1 MVNLIDHITK
11 NIQEI
16 GNNNINEYPQN
27 IEEALSSSITEIS
40 SLMDQMGLN
49 ENIIDDLKSN
59 LTQTFKSNIQEGM
72 SPEEA
77 FKETFDTIDTVLSQ
91 SMSSD
96 PKIGKEID
104 SSNSYNLDFANSS
117 KFDNSILIDQ
127 AMAKGLSFNEAVKY
141 VNDSINSNE
150 KIEYGPPTLA
160 DIKPDE
166 NNVDIVSSDDE
177 KNLDKLEVDMDDQAS
192 KVSNDETLN
201 DNSNFNDSNL
211 QILNDDSE
219 DELS

>member
-1 MVNLIDHITK
+1 MANLIDHITK

-96 PKIGKEID
+96 PKIGNDID
-104 SSNSYNLDFANSS
+104 SSNSYSLDFANSS

-160 DIKPDE
+160 DIKSDE

-177 KNLDKLEVDMDDQAS
+177 KNLDKLKVDMDDQAS
-192 KVSNDETLN
+192 KVSKDETLN

>member
-49 ENIIDDLKSN
+49 KNIIDDLKLN

-77 FKETFDTIDTVLSQ
+77 FKETFDTIDSVLSQ

-96 PKIGKEID
+96 PKIGKDID
-104 SSNSYNLDFANSS
+104 SSNSYSLDFANSS

-127 AMAKGLSFNEAVKY
+127 AMAKGLC
-141 VNDSINSNE
+141 
-150 KIEYGPPTLA
+150 GR
-160 DIKPDE
+160 
-166 NNVDIVSSDDE
+166 
-177 KNLDKLEVDMDDQAS
+177 
-192 KVSNDETLN
+192 
-201 DNSNFNDSNL
+201 
-211 QILNDDSE
+211 
-219 DELS
+219 